1 MTKSTRPTTFR
12 TRALSAALLTL
23 GCSLG
28 VSLTPAMLAAGDPP
42 SPTTQALPA
51 TGIKHNAKQGEAIIQ
66 ADKDAVEADE
76 MAISKF
82 EMGLTPATAKLPAN
96 QKKLA
101 ALKATLKA
109 DQQKLHADQARFDD
123 PPKKK

>member
-1 MTKSTRPTTFR
+1 MTPSSRSATFR

-28 VSLTPAMLAAGDPP
+28 VSLTPTMLSAIEPPPAGA
-42 SPTTQALPA
+42 QGLPA

-66 ADKDAVEADE
+66 ADKEAVEADE

-82 EMGLTPATAKLPAN
+82 EMELTPATAKLPAN

>member
-1 MTKSTRPTTFR
+1 MTKPTHPATFR

-28 VSLTPAMLAAGDPP
+28 VSLTPALLAAGDPP
-42 SPTTQALPA
+42 SPATQALPSH
-51 TGIKHNAKQGEAIIQ
+51 GEKLNAKQGEAAIK
-66 ADKDAVEADE
+66 ADKEAVEADE

-96 QKKLA
+96 QQKLA